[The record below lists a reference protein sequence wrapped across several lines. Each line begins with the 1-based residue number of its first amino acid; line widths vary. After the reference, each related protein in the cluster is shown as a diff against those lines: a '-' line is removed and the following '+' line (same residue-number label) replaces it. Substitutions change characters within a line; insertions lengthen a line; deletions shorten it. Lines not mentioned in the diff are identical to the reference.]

1 MSGQELAVP
10 GIPALYHDK
19 DCRLDEKYISSV
31 HSIAETTVHHVVQET
46 VEDLTRAVAEATQWL
61 SEAVRGELLSQVVAS
76 ADKTLMEEG
85 KAENFH
91 PLTQT
96 SSAVVRSVAKATVE
110 AVTNEALEDI
120 VQAVEKATEWLCQAA
135 ENELISQAVAPDE
148 CVAIDTDV
156 DDNPP
161 VIPEAVDVPHFSLRS
176 REISVSH
183 LHELAKATA
192 EDVVRRALE
201 DVTKAIGD
209 TSQSLTQVVNTEAT
223 EAMPDEN
230 SPPLIA
236 EFDPPAP
243 VPALQLPNSTLST
256 PQQVAGCHD
265 LAVPFVN
272 GIVLTALQQVKPD
285 NPLESEEYA
294 NEEYEEYTPINSP
307 TSEAV
312 TSPSPIPST
321 RPSEQPEIPAPLAE
335 TQPEIPVN
343 VVSGR
348 ATPPE
353 PMATPR

>member
-10 GIPALYHDK
+10 GIPAFYLDK

-31 HSIAETTVHHVVQET
+31 RSIAETTVHHVVQEA

-161 VIPEAVDVPHFSLRS
+161 VIPEAVDVPQFSLRS
-176 REISVSH
+176 KEISVSH

-192 EDVVRRALE
+192 ENVVRQALE
-201 DVTKAIGD
+201 GVTKAIGD
-209 TSQSLTQVVNTEAT
+209 TSQSLTQVVNTEA
-223 EAMPDEN
+223 MSDEN
-230 SPPLIA
+230 SPPLTA

-256 PQQVAGCHD
+256 PQQVAECHD

-272 GIVLTALQQVKPD
+272 GIVLTAIQQVKPD

-321 RPSEQPEIPAPLAE
+321 RPSEQPEIPVPSEPE